1 MNKLFENWRNFVN
14 EKNNKFPDDEVIPG
28 VTYDPS
34 DTPEEQDQSLPPEE
48 EEEELQYTPGVYDPE
63 EAPPRQ
69 KNPDPR
75 YKKGIPERPS
85 HNWET
90 HGVFVSDNYNADIEK
105 KYYYRNGDYFDKD
118 GNEITAENMPEDF
131 LNLTFELPEKPDV
144 TKQSLDDPNLHKVV
158 KSMSQSETSLKKDLH
173 QLARLKFVGDEEK
186 LPAGYPSKFPDDSG
200 EWLTPVD
207 IMNRSWIAKQLPKG
221 AQIIVDYYNAH
232 PENFEYVVDSAVFAT
247 KTDEEDGKVLYTAQ
261 YDKIVNN
268 LEALL
273 KETLEAAEKYY
284 TNPRIINKIVNKLDG
299 AFSQEV
305 VEAYIKVLISKI
317 AFYSLLD
324 KSGRVEIPKRVW
336 KYYQDNP
343 TEDSYVVFPKK
354 GSGNPPK
361 ENIVVFINP
370 LIDLGQ
376 IKNSLKVTIPYI
388 INRYLRE
395 DATHGSKF
403 DYGYNKSPLQYKILM
418 MVKMYMIENEYFD
431 EKTSEITPEGQE
443 WVKTLKNN
451 PEAELKKVGIKNP
464 TWVDLMVDFIN
475 KSELED
481 ITNNLQKIS
490 ERKNERN
497 TNRMAKVRRPK

>member
-1 MNKLFENWRNFVN
+1 
-14 EKNNKFPDDEVIPG
+14 
-28 VTYDPS
+28 
-34 DTPEEQDQSLPPEE
+34 
-48 EEEELQYTPGVYDPE
+48 
-63 EAPPRQ
+63 
-69 KNPDPR
+69 
-75 YKKGIPERPS
+75 
-85 HNWET
+85 
-90 HGVFVSDNYNADIEK
+90 
-105 KYYYRNGDYFDKD
+105 
-118 GNEITAENMPEDF
+118 MPEDF
-131 LNLTFELPEKPDV
+131 LNLTFELPEKPYV
-144 TKQSLDDPNLHKVV
+144 KSMSDPNLHRLV

-173 QLARLKFVGDEEK
+173 QLARLKFVGDEAK
-186 LPAGYPSKFPDDSG
+186 LPDNYHPKYRG
-200 EWLTPVD
+200 EVLTPVD
-207 IMNRSWIAKQLPKG
+207 VVNLPWLRDRPIH
-221 AQIIVDYYNAH
+221 AQMIIDYYNAH
-232 PENFEYVVDSAVFAT
+232 PEDFQYVVDSAVFDT
-247 KTDEEDGKVLYTAQ
+247 ETDEKDGKVLHTDQ

-273 KETLEAAEKYY
+273 KETLETAEKYY
-284 TNPRIINKIVNKLDG
+284 TNPRIIDKIVNKFDG
-299 AFSQEV
+299 AFSKEV

-336 KYYQDNP
+336 KYYEDNP
-343 TEDSYVVFPKK
+343 TEDSYVVFPKE

-376 IKNSLKVTIPYI
+376 IKNSLKSTIPYI

-395 DATHGSKF
+395 DPTHGSKF

-418 MVKMYMIENEYFD
+418 MVKMYMIESEYFD

-464 TWVDLMVDFIN
+464 TWVDLMIDFIN

-490 ERKNERN
+490 ERTK
-497 TNRMAKVRRPK
+497 K

>member
-1 MNKLFENWRNFVN
+1 MNKLFENWRNFVS

-34 DTPEEQDQSLPPEE
+34 DTEWHPPMLPPEE
-48 EEEELQYTPGVYDPE
+48 GGEGDEKGGEEEGGFPARTG
-63 EAPPRQ
+63 A
-69 KNPDPR
+69 NPVPLYR
-75 YKKGIPERPS
+75 KGIPERPS

-90 HGVFVSDNYNADIEK
+90 HGVFAMNNYNADIEK
-105 KYYYRNGDYFDKD
+105 KYYYRNGDYFDLD
-118 GNEITAENMPEDF
+118 NNEITAENMPEDF
-131 LNLTFELPEKPDV
+131 LDLTFELPEKPDV

-173 QLARLKFVGDEEK
+173 QLASLRLKPEYEK
-186 LPAGYPSKFPDDSG
+186 DLPLGYPPKFPSDEDG
-200 EWLTPVD
+200 NWLTPVD
-207 IMNRSWIAKQLPKG
+207 VMNLTWLSKQYPIK
-221 AQIIVDYYNAH
+221 AQMIVDYYNAH
-232 PENFEYVVDSAVFAT
+232 PDHFEYVVDSSVFAT
-247 KTDEEDGKVLYTAQ
+247 ETDEKDGKVLHSDQ

-273 KETLEAAEKYY
+273 KETLETAEKYY
-284 TNPRIINKIVNKLDG
+284 TNPRIINKIVNKFDG
-299 AFSQEV
+299 AFSKEV
-305 VEAYIKVLISKI
+305 VEAYIKILISKI

-343 TEDSYVVFPKK
+343 TEDSYVVFPEK

-361 ENIVVFINP
+361 ENIIVFINP

-376 IKNSLKVTIPYI
+376 IKNSLKATIPYI

-395 DATHGSKF
+395 DQTHGSKF

-464 TWVDLMVDFIN
+464 TWVDLMVDFVN

-490 ERKNERN
+490 ERTK
-497 TNRMAKVRRPK
+497 K